1 MESAMQDLLFLAHR
15 IPYPPNKGDKI
26 RSYHF
31 LKYLTDAYTVH
42 LGTFVDDSN
51 DWQYTDKLDAICAE
65 TCYLGLN
72 PLQAKIKS
80 LQGLLTGE
88 ALSLPYYKNQAMQNW
103 VDSTIKTHSIKKVL
117 IFSSVMAQFIKKTHD
132 VEMIVDFVDVD
143 SDKWRQYARSKKGL
157 GAWIYQRESRY
168 LFNFEKKIAEQA
180 KASFFVSE
188 QEAALFKSLA
198 PKASEKM
205 THINNGV
212 DTDYFSPEQM
222 FATPY
227 SSNEDVIVFTGAM
240 DYWANVDAV
249 KWFAEDIFS
258 RITKNYPALKFYI
271 VGSRPTKVVEALA
284 NKTIVV
290 TGAVDDVR
298 PYLAHAKL
306 VVAPLRIARGIQNK
320 VLEAMAMG
328 KYVIATSA
336 AMEGILYSETLDVS
350 VGDEVHVI
358 IKQLEE
364 LLQKNSSV
372 TISNNNRDFVTAM
385 FSWEQN
391 VNRLISLIQE

>member
-1 MESAMQDLLFLAHR
+1 MQDLLFLAHR

-31 LKYLTDAYTVH
+31 LKHLTLKYNVH
-42 LGTFVDDSN
+42 LGTFIDDPN

-65 TCYLGLN
+65 TSYLGLN

-88 ALSLPYYKNQAMQNW
+88 PLSLPYYKNQAMQNW
-103 VDSTIKTHSIKKVL
+103 VNKTIKTHSIKKVL
-117 IFSSVMAQFIKKTHD
+117 IFSSVMAQFINKTHD
-132 VEMIVDFVDVD
+132 VEIIVDFVDVD
-143 SDKWRQYARSKKGL
+143 SDKWRQYAASKKGL
-157 GAWIYQRESRY
+157 DAWIYHRESRY
-168 LFNFEKKIAEQA
+168 LFNYEKQIAEQA
-180 KASFFVSE
+180 KSSFFVSE
-188 QEAALFKSLA
+188 QEAALFKRLA
-198 PKASEKM
+198 PEASEKV

-212 DTDYFSPEQM
+212 DTDYFSPEQT

-227 SSNEDVIVFTGAM
+227 PINEDVIVFTGAM

-249 KWFAEDIFS
+249 KWFAEDVFPH
-258 RITKNYPALKFYI
+258 ITKNHPAVKFYI
-271 VGSRPTKVVEALA
+271 VGSRPTKEVEALA
-284 NKTIVV
+284 NNAVVV

-306 VVAPLRIARGIQNK
+306 AVAPLRIARGIQNK

-328 KYVIATSA
+328 KYVIATSS
-336 AMEGILYSETLDVS
+336 AMEGIPYNKTLDVS
-350 VGDEVHVI
+350 VGDEVDVV

-364 LLQKNSSV
+364 LLQRNSLAMV
-372 TISNNNRDFVTAM
+372 SNNNRDFVASM

-391 VNRLISLIQE
+391 VNGLLSLMQE